1 MHYRAEYNKMKLGTI
16 IGKTTTTQF
25 TFEVENRVNKFDYVQ
40 VFHSDYDFVLCQ
52 VVELIRDIEKTV
64 AKCIPLGYRNK
75 QGIIKQVRT
84 PFKIGSDALTAEDE
98 FIKAVI
104 ELKQDKNGAYI
115 GRIDGKSIDVFLD
128 LQKVLTKHLAVL
140 AKSGAGKSYTV
151 GVLLEEIIAKR
162 VPLLIIDPHGEYS
175 TLKYP
180 NNNKKEIRQLKRF
193 GLEPRSFSD
202 YVVEYGD
209 IDLNPAFRPLKLS
222 SQMEASELL
231 HMLPSKL
238 TNVQQGLLYNAIKN
252 LPVLTFESLITELEN
267 MDTNQKWNII
277 NLIHHLYKTKLFSLE
292 PTPYFEL
299 IKGGQCTIIN
309 MKGMMPETQEIIV
322 YKLLHDLFLERKKDK
337 IPPFF
342 AVVEEAHNFIPER
355 SFGEAK
361 SSTVI
366 RNIASE
372 GRKFGMGLSII
383 SQRPARVD
391 KSVLSQITTQ
401 LILKVTNP
409 LDIKAIS
416 NSVEGINAESETEIK
431 NLSIGNALLT
441 GVVDMPLYVQIRP
454 RMTKHGGDAINMIIK
469 EDKDLIQEL
478 DKFNKKDLL
487 PLIQTSVTKNDIKL
501 MYSANSVIRTRLLPC
516 ILFDLE
522 NEGVSF
528 SLLASLHNGEIV
540 TDITQVMTKKLPDF
554 RRLTK
559 TEFGVLKKGFALKEF
574 SPSELVGQVSPQAAE
589 AIESLVKKGYFVA
602 GKGKYMLSDKVI
614 LNDIKQYA
622 FCGKIDFHNIDYDEI
637 IEQSITETDMS
648 KKLSDFA
655 IVRDSRKCY
664 LTSYVVDNK

>member
-1 MHYRAEYNKMKLGTI
+1 MKLGLI
-16 IGKTTTTQF
+16 VGKTTTTTF
-25 TFEVENRVNKFDYVQ
+25 TFEVENQVKKFDYVQ
-40 VFHSDYDFVLCQ
+40 VYHPDYRFVLCQ
-52 VVELIRDIEKTV
+52 VVEITRDIEKTL
-64 AKCIPLGYRNK
+64 AKCIPLGYRDK
-75 QGIIKQVRT
+75 HGIIKQVRT
-84 PFKIGSDALTAEDE
+84 PFKIGTEVLTAEDD
-98 FIKAVI
+98 FIQAVI
-104 ELKQDKNGAYI
+104 ELKQDKNGAYL

-151 GVLLEEIIAKR
+151 GVLLEEIITKR

-175 TLKYP
+175 TLKHP
-180 NNNKKEIRQLKRF
+180 NTNKKEIRQLKKF
-193 GLEPRSFSD
+193 GLEPRSFTD

-209 IDLNPAFRPLKLS
+209 VEMNSSFRPLKLS
-222 SQMEASELL
+222 SQMEAAELL

-252 LPVLTFESLITELEN
+252 IPVLTFESLITELEN

-277 NLIHHLYKTKLFSLE
+277 NLIHHLYKTKLFSLD

-299 IKGGQCTIIN
+299 VIGGQCTIIN

-342 AVVEEAHNFIPER
+342 AIVEEAHNFIPER

-361 SSTVI
+361 SSSVI

-372 GRKFGMGLSII
+372 GRKFGLGLAII

-401 LILKVTNP
+401 IILKVTNP

-416 NSVEGINAESETEIK
+416 NSVEGINAESENEIK

-454 RMTKHGGDAINMIIK
+454 RMTKHGGDAINMIK
-469 EDKDLIQEL
+469 KDDKDIIEEL
-478 DKFNKKDLL
+478 DKFNEKDLL
-487 PLIQTSVTKNDIKL
+487 PLIQTSVTKNDVKL
-501 MYSANSVIRTRLLPC
+501 MYPGTAIIKTKLLPC

-528 SLLASLHNGEIV
+528 SLLASLQNGEIV
-540 TDITQVMTKKLPDF
+540 TDITQGKTKRLPDF
-554 RRLTK
+554 RQLTK
-559 TEFGVLKKGFALKEF
+559 MEFGVLKKAFVLKEF
-574 SPSELVGQVSPQAAE
+574 SPSELIGQVSPQATGS
-589 AIESLVKKGYFVA
+589 IESLVKKGYFTV
-602 GKGKYMLSDKVI
+602 KNGKYVLSDNVI
-614 LNDIKQYA
+614 LNDIKQHA
-622 FCGKIDFHNIDYDEI
+622 FSGKIDFQNIEYDEI
-637 IEQSITETDMS
+637 IESKTNEVQMS
-648 KKLSDFA
+648 KLLSDFA

-664 LTSYVVDNK
+664 LTMYVVDNN